1 MKINKTKYTSLWREK
16 NKILIID
23 QRNLPFSFTIKKL
36 TKFNQVLH
44 AIGSMQV
51 RGAPLIGIIAA
62 YGIAFAKK
70 EKLNL
75 SIAKKQLLQ
84 TRPTAVNLLW
94 SINYVTKKIKEKK
107 INSFEEII
115 KIADQMREDD
125 ININKQI
132 GLNGLK
138 LIEKIAKVKSVVN
151 VITHCNAGWLATID
165 FGTALSP
172 IYLGKEKGIDFNV
185 WVSETRPRN
194 QGYITSWELSQ
205 NKIKNT
211 LITDNASGLV
221 YSRKKIDFTIVG
233 ADRVG
238 MFGHVFNKIGTFNK
252 AVLSKTFKVPFL
264 VALPTS
270 TIDRNLRKNTDIV
283 KIEERSPKEI
293 LTKMFWGNEH
303 RKKYPNIFN
312 PGFDITNPNF
322 VDYYVT
328 EKGNFKK
335 IEKLKNVF

>member
-1 MKINKTKYTSLWREK
+1 MHDLSSERFFDILYQNNEIFEK
-16 NKILIID
+16 
-23 QRNLPFSFTIKKL
+23 
-36 TKFNQVLH
+36 
-44 AIGSMQV
+44 
-51 RGAPLIGIIAA
+51 
-62 YGIAFAKK
+62 
-70 EKLNL
+70 
-75 SIAKKQLLQ
+75 
-84 TRPTAVNLLW
+84 
-94 SINYVTKKIKEKK
+94 
-107 INSFEEII
+107 
-115 KIADQMREDD
+115 DD
-125 ININKQI
+125 INTNKQI

-138 LIEKIAKVKSVVN
+138 LIEKIAKTKSVVN

-221 YSRKKIDFTIVG
+221 YSKKKIDFTIVG

-264 VALPTS
+264 VAFPTS
-270 TIDRNLRKNTDIV
+270 TIDKNLRKNTDTV
-283 KIEERSPKEI
+283 KIEERNPKEI
-293 LTKMFWGNEH
+293 LSKMFWDNFH
-303 RKKYPNIFN
+303 NKKYPNIFN
-312 PGFDITNPNF
+312 PGFDITTPNF

-328 EKGNFKK
+328 EKGNFRK
-335 IEKLKNVF
+335 IEKLKNDF